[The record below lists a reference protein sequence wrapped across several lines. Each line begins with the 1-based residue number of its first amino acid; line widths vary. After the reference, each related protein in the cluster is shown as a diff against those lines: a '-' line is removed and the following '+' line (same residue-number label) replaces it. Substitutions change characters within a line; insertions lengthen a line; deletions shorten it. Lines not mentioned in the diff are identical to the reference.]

1 VNTNKA
7 IFAVFSLA
15 IAAVA
20 SVPSTAL
27 AQNFPNA
34 PIKFV
39 VPYAPGGSTDILAR
53 AIAESLSRRFSQPV
67 VVVNQPGAGGVIGT
81 LAVARSAPDGYTMLM
96 ATNGTH
102 AINPSLYSKLPYDA
116 VKDFEPISL
125 VAAVPL
131 LLAVP
136 AKSEVKTLRNLVER
150 YQDRKAP
157 LNFGSAGVGS
167 SGHLV
172 GEMLKIE
179 GKLDALHVAYKGDGP
194 AVVDLMG
201 GRIDYLFANMPAA
214 INQVRTASLRAL
226 AVTSAQRSPELPDVP
241 TVVEA
246 GYPRLQVDPWYGVLV
261 PARTSREIVAKLN
274 DAINSALQDP
284 AVRKR
289 FEGLG
294 ATPRGTSPEKFAQV
308 IAADTAKFAEVI
320 KISGAKAE

>member
-1 VNTNKA
+1 MNIKKA
-7 IFAVFSLA
+7 FIAAFSLA
-15 IAAVA
+15 VAVAA
-20 SVPSTAL
+20 SVPSAAV
-27 AQNFPNA
+27 AQNFPSG

-53 AIAESLSRRFSQPV
+53 AIAESLSKRFSQPV
-67 VVVNQPGAGGVIGT
+67 VVVNQPGAGGAIGT
-81 LAVARSAPDGYTMLM
+81 SAVARSAPDGYTMLM

-116 VKDFEPISL
+116 VKDFEPVSL
-125 VAAVPL
+125 VASVPL

-136 AKSEVKTLRNLVER
+136 TKSEVKTLQNLVER

-157 LNFGSAGVGS
+157 LNFGSAGVGA
-167 SGHLV
+167 SGHLA

-179 GKLDALHVAYKGDGP
+179 GRLDASHIPYKGDGP
-194 AVVDLMG
+194 AVVDLMA

-214 INQVRTASLRAL
+214 INQVRAGTLRAL
-226 AVTSAQRSPELPDVP
+226 ALTSTQRSSELPDVP

-261 PARTSREIVAKLN
+261 PARTSRDIVTKLN
-274 DAINSALQDP
+274 EAINSALQDP

-289 FEGLG
+289 FLGLG
-294 ATPRGTSPEKFAQV
+294 ATPRGTSPGKFAQV
-308 IAADTAKFAEVI
+308 IESDTAKFAEVI
-320 KISGAKAE
+320 KISGAKTD

>member
-1 VNTNKA
+1 VETRNGILA
-7 IFAVFSLA
+7 LLSLA
-15 IAAVA
+15 IVAVA
-20 SVPSTAL
+20 SIPSSAT

-53 AIAESLSRRFSQPV
+53 AIAENLSKRFGQPV
-67 VVVNQPGAGGVIGT
+67 VVVNQPGAGGAIGT

-102 AINPSLYSKLPYDA
+102 AINPSLYTKLSYDA
-116 VKDFEPISL
+116 VKDFEPVSL
-125 VAAVPL
+125 VASVPL

-136 AKSEVKTLRNLVER
+136 AKSEVKTLKNLIER

-157 LNFGSAGVGS
+157 LNFGSAGVGA

-179 GKLDALHVAYKGDGP
+179 GKLDASHIAYKGDGP

-214 INQVRTASLRAL
+214 INQVRAGSLRAL
-226 AVTSAQRSPELPDVP
+226 ALTSAHRSPELPDVP

-261 PARTSREIVAKLN
+261 PARTSREIVARLN
-274 DAINSALQDP
+274 EAINSALQDP
-284 AVRKR
+284 GVRKR

-294 ATPRGTSPEKFAQV
+294 ATPQGTTPDKFAQV
-308 IAADTAKFAEVI
+308 IASDTAKFAEVI
-320 KISGAKAE
+320 KISGARVD